1 MFRAL
6 AYWGFRRHLRAMS
19 ERDIHFHFHDLGEVV
34 APLIHLFNRGFD
46 ELKQEIRTMSANVT
60 DRLATLTAEVSKLR
74 TDGAKFR
81 TDVLAALAVI
91 RSGPL
96 NAEQQAAFDTLDASV
111 TAEDQATVDADAAL
125 SPAAPP
131 AP

>member
-1 MFRAL
+1 
-6 AYWGFRRHLRAMS
+6 MS

-34 APLIHLFNRGFD
+34 APLIHLFTRGFD

-60 DRLATLTAEVSKLR
+60 DRLATLTAEVSQLR

-91 RSGPL
+91 GAGPL
-96 NAEQQAAFDTLDASV
+96 TSEQQAAFDALDTSLK
-111 TAEDQATVDADAAL
+111 AEDQATVDADAAL
-125 SPAAPP
+125 PGTPPTNAPVP
-131 AP
+131 